1 MKIFINSFKRKKVFR
16 LYLIYF
22 VIIITFIISILSIYF
37 GINDK
42 IQLKSEDIT
51 NRELIVS
58 TRDNYDLIKKNIIKN
73 AFISDVYKFIR
84 PINSRAVINNIE
96 CNLIMF
102 PIKNNIKSKIV
113 YGRSFNYGEE
123 NSVILPIKNYE
134 EQKLD
139 HTIFLN
145 QTIVFELGL
154 NNIDYTAKVIGF
166 HNGEN
171 DIVYFPYYDAQNF
184 IMYSEQS
191 DELHDYIIVIDKYKN
206 VEKSIDKLESLGY
219 YAELLNSTVQKEIN
233 IYITLKNLVSL
244 ILIILLS
251 LTYIILLLLV
261 SNIVHD
267 ERYDIA
273 ILKSIG
279 YNDKAILIV
288 TIIKTAFLLTVS
300 ISLSILI
307 SLILNITITNNFFD
321 INIKQFLSS
330 VLVTIMGIILIHF
343 SSTVVFLKKIK
354 KISPISILKR

>member
-1 MKIFINSFKRKKVFR
+1 M
-16 LYLIYF
+16 
-22 VIIITFIISILSIYF
+22 
-37 GINDK
+37 
-42 IQLKSEDIT
+42 
-51 NRELIVS
+51 
-58 TRDNYDLIKKNIIKN
+58 
-73 AFISDVYKFIR
+73 
-84 PINSRAVINNIE
+84 
-96 CNLIMF
+96 
-102 PIKNNIKSKIV
+102 
-113 YGRSFNYGEE
+113 
-123 NSVILPIKNYE
+123 
-134 EQKLD
+134 
-139 HTIFLN
+139 
-145 QTIVFELGL
+145 GL
-154 NNIDYTAKVIGF
+154 NNIEYNAKVIGF

-184 IMYSEQS
+184 IIYSEQS

-233 IYITLKNLVSL
+233 IYVTLKNLVSL